1 MTEEKPKGQQM
12 KIGMVLVDNPEAK
25 EVYLYLVQV
34 DENDKAV
41 SSLGV
46 PAKIAF
52 KYLTDYQSKF
62 MDLAKPVETS
72 QKGMVV

>member
-1 MTEEKPKGQQM
+1 MTQEQNKGNQA

-25 EVYLYLVQV
+25 EVYLYLIQV
-34 DENDKAV
+34 DENNNATA
-41 SSLGV
+41 SLGV

-62 MDLAKPVETS
+62 MDLVKPINDAL
-72 QKGMVV
+72 KDMVR